1 MSSSPFKLALGI
13 SLAIATGSILTTLD
27 SPIFNEITS
36 GRFLIRPFIET
47 QARNTAAIASI
58 DDRVGALTKDL
69 DFISSRV
76 SASVRRNEDQT
87 FDRLAHLDAEIAALK
102 ERMAVMQTARLSPR
116 TEPAPAPAPSNEQ
129 VSGLR
134 SSLNELSSS
143 HQGAVSAITRR
154 LDRLEVMIG
163 MSTDTAS
170 SAADP
175 EERQRVRRES
185 LVKAKKVKPAVEQ
198 TSAAPVAGQTGV
210 RPERGHIFNMKPI
223 SQQPTPL
230 RVSSRLPS

>member
-1 MSSSPFKLALGI
+1 M
-13 SLAIATGSILTTLD
+13 
-27 SPIFNEITS
+27 
-36 GRFLIRPFIET
+36 
-47 QARNTAAIASI
+47 
-58 DDRVGALTKDL
+58 
-69 DFISSRV
+69 

-102 ERMAVMQTARLSPR
+102 ERMAVMQTARLTPR
-116 TEPAPAPAPSNEQ
+116 TEPAPAPAPSPSNEQ